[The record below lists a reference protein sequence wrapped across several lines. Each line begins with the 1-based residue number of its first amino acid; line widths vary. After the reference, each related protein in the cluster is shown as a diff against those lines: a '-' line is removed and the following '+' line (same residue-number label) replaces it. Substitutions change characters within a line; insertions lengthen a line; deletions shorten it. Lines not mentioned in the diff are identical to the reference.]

1 MCRPATQFVGIMC
14 ENTAG
19 VGSVYELE
27 DASWLVGGMMR
38 YKRIQYAICVDESTV
53 GPVRIQYVLELLCLA

>member
-1 MCRPATQFVGIMC
+1 MC

-27 DASWLVGGMMR
+27 DASWLVCGMMR